1 VHITIK
7 NPIGDGLLNLLDWP
21 VLPTLH
27 KEAFP
32 MSKTKA
38 AKPEP
43 SRLTASQVIPQLRR
57 LGVPVSAGCFEIES
71 ALDVLHKL
79 VPGRIKVPGIGPR
92 RTGTLEDW
100 VRRGV
105 MPRFDPS
112 KYPFSTSL
120 RVQQIQRETLAKK
133 SGFESAVAMS
143 MERIPV
149 VRVAYDRL
157 HAERSAQVHQVA
169 KQTESAVHDA
179 EAVAALSAWWERT
192 IQETVN

>member
-1 VHITIK
+1 LNVVHITIK

-79 VPGRIKVPGIGPR
+79 VP
-92 RTGTLEDW
+92 GTLEDW